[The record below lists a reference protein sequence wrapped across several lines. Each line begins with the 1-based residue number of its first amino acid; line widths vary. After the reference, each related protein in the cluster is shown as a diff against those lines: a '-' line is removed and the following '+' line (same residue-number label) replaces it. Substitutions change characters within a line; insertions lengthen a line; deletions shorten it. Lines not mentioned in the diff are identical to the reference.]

1 MISICLDHDIFA
13 LCFMSLD
20 VFQCLLAHSLET
32 NRICILQLCKNC
44 INVNYFETSPISQL
58 VKTLSANEG
67 DMRDCGFDS
76 WVGKIPGGGNGNP
89 LQYSCLESLM
99 DRGAWWATSIG
110 SQRVGHD

>member
-44 INVNYFETSPISQL
+44 INVNYFETSPISKL
-58 VKTLSANEG
+58 VKNLPAMQETRVQPLGWEDPLGKEMATHSSILAWKISWTLKLGGLQS
-67 DMRDCGFDS
+67 MRS
-76 WVGKIPGGGNGNP
+76 QVA
-89 LQYSCLESLM
+89 
-99 DRGAWWATSIG
+99 DRTY
-110 SQRVGHD
+110 